1 MGILDKII
9 PSSSDSSV
17 DAGMSSRLDKVAKL
31 SVEHVDI
38 PSEFRPTD
46 LEAWLFAPSGT
57 RVGVLG
63 DPNASQGQE
72 QMIPELVD
80 MVKDRFERLETA
92 LDLMEANIKL
102 TQQQT
107 AKIAAESLSSA
118 AATAAASAG
127 GTADVIHTIGEDGE
141 VSSRPVDE
149 GDAHQ
154 ASMMPQG
161 GKAGGPGLLD
171 LYEAQSL
178 SVNPFL
184 RSGEADELMQ
194 GPSIDPTKIVA
205 LLLDHMSGADTLSFL
220 KSASS
225 SGVVTPA
232 ESKTLSAIASLADP
246 GTASEGSPSVDNR
259 TLLTFAALIEAWR
272 SQGTP

>member
-9 PSSSDSSV
+9 PSSSDSSL

-118 AATAAASAG
+118 AATAAASAAG
-127 GTADVIHTIGEDGE
+127 GATDVIHTVGEDGE
-141 VSSRPVDE
+141 VSSRPVDD
-149 GDAHQ
+149 GAAHQ
-154 ASMMPQG
+154 GSMISQG

-272 SQGTP
+272 SQTP